1 MRIYWTK
8 PRLRKQPTVGD
19 ATTGFP
25 GKWRLRNA
33 SVKSSSAQ
41 PPRGYCGAFARLVS
55 PRGWGI
61 CKFCG
66 ARGPGISQPP
76 GHSRAFD
83 THAVSYQ
90 NVATRQII
98 LLGKKADWLI
108 CQGQREEKA
117 EEGCKGMFLILC
129 MHFFIDYQARITQR
143 NRELSTWIN
152 VFWLSNQIS
161 VDIIWKTTS
170 IFIKLF
176 INITLQR
183 SIYFNVNNLHKYL
196 IINWC
201 MSSRLLQRKTL
212 IETKNRT
219 LKCLKWHY
227 STVRSGGLTSQE
239 PSPPRICHPRPKICQ
254 SPEVSRGG
262 WAQLELT
269 DVKRE

>member
-1 MRIYWTK
+1 MTSEKCISQIQ
-8 PRLRKQPTVGD
+8 LRP
-19 ATTGFP
+19 APP
-25 GKWRLRNA
+25 GLLR
-33 SVKSSSAQ
+33 
-41 PPRGYCGAFARLVS
+41 
-55 PRGWGI
+55 GI
-61 CKFCG
+61 CPPCQSQGLGHLQILWCPGAGHFPAPG
-66 ARGPGISQPP
+66 PFPSFWHARGFLSECSYTADYFTGKE
-76 GHSRAFD
+76 SRLAHLSR
-83 THAVSYQ
+83 TAW
-90 NVATRQII
+90 
-98 LLGKKADWLI
+98 G
-108 CQGQREEKA
+108 KA

-170 IFIKLF
+170 RFIKLF

-227 STVRSGGLTSQE
+227 STVRSGGFDISRAPTPENL
-239 PSPPRICHPRPKICQ
+239 PSKAKNMPK
-254 SPEVSRGG
+254 SGG
-262 WAQLELT
+262 
-269 DVKRE
+269 